1 MAPKVFFLT
10 PAHRF
15 PVDGRKRRFSN
26 TVVSYTPCKK
36 CYLFSIV
43 LAFLCGRAKMIRIRY
58 VYAYLFEG
66 KRRKKKILVFKTIRI
81 RVNFRS
87 SCIPLQIIMA
97 IGLIRTVGSL
107 IDFVSHV
114 LFSVRLGMKIW
125 ERYMVALM
133 D

>member
-1 MAPKVFFLT
+1 
-10 PAHRF
+10 
-15 PVDGRKRRFSN
+15 
-26 TVVSYTPCKK
+26 
-36 CYLFSIV
+36 
-43 LAFLCGRAKMIRIRY
+43 MIQIRY

-66 KRRKKKILVFKTIRI
+66 KRRKKKIFVFKTIRI

-97 IGLIRTVGSL
+97 IGLIRTVSSL

>member
-1 MAPKVFFLT
+1 
-10 PAHRF
+10 
-15 PVDGRKRRFSN
+15 
-26 TVVSYTPCKK
+26 
-36 CYLFSIV
+36 
-43 LAFLCGRAKMIRIRY
+43 MIRIRH
-58 VYAYLFEG
+58 VYAYFFFL
-66 KRRKKKILVFKTIRI
+66 RKTEEKKIFVFKTIRI

-97 IGLIRTVGSL
+97 VGLIRTVSSF

-114 LFSVRLGMKIW
+114 LLSLLGMKIW